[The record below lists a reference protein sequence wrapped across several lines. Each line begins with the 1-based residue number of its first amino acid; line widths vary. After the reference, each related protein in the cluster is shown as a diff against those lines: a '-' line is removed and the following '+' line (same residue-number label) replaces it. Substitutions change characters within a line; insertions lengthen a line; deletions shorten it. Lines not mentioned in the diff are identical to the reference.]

1 MCYNT
6 VLQAQR
12 NMVNRL
18 GKRIQKI
25 FNDLERRLKSA
36 DQKEQSEGGGE
47 GGGDVQGKQK
57 MKSKGK
63 GPHDRETSSTSNT
76 VSV

>member
-1 MCYNT
+1 M
-6 VLQAQR
+6 
-12 NMVNRL
+12 NRL
-18 GKRIQKI
+18 SNRIQKI
-25 FNDLERRLKSA
+25 FNDLQRRLKSA
-36 DQKEQSEGGGE
+36 DQKERGGE
-47 GGGDVQGKQK
+47 GRGDVQGKQK

>member
-1 MCYNT
+1 
-6 VLQAQR
+6 
-12 NMVNRL
+12 MVNRL
-18 GKRIQKI
+18 SNRIQKI
-25 FNDLERRLKSA
+25 FNDLQRRLKSA

-47 GGGDVQGKQK
+47 GRGGVQGK
-57 MKSKGK
+57 KSKGR